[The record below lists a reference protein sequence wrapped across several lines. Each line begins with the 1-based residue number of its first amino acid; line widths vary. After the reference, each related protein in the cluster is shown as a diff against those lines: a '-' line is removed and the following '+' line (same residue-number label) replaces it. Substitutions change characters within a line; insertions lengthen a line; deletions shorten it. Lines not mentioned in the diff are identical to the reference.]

1 MRKTYLWAF
10 CLVASLWCSNGH
22 AQTFETQY
30 ERSVH
35 DLMTDVQQRFGVRFK
50 FDGKVDTV
58 GKRLPYA
65 DFRVRPYSIEM
76 TLDNICKYFDWNW
89 WKQTDKL
96 YKIKP
101 YEYPRRHED
110 EGRMMLDWLSTLYN
124 NKAEWEARRDTLRR
138 EVRQRLELDAFL
150 DSCVVVKDKK
160 GRAERPVTL
169 SKVRRH
175 DGYTT
180 QNICIELTPGQHLFG
195 TIYAPYGL
203 KKKEKIINK
212 KLSESVALQSNQKVQ
227 SSKQDQDKSKSSKF
241 KVQSS
246 KKYALI
252 VCPDGH
258 WPMRYRKDEQQRLG
272 TLARMGAVCVDF
284 DLYGWGESEQEVG
297 AEAHHTSRAHVY
309 QAACG
314 YILLDW
320 MLTHRKD
327 IDPERVGVMGG
338 SGGGTHTV
346 LLSLLD
352 DRVTASAPVV
362 HLASHFD
369 GGCPCESGKPV
380 QLSAGG
386 TCEAELAAVMA
397 PKPMLIVSDGG
408 DWTSSVPTL
417 EYPYLQRI
425 YSFYDARDQV
435 RNVHLPNDRH
445 DFNEHK
451 RQAVYDFF
459 IDVFDL
465 DRTMLDEDKVTIEPD
480 DDLKSLYK
488 TQR

>member
-1 MRKTYLWAF
+1 MTAVMLLAME
-10 CLVASLWCSNGH
+10 AT
-22 AQTFETQY
+22 AQIYETQF
-30 ERSVH
+30 RRPVS
-35 DLMTDVQQRFGVRFK
+35 DVMKDVGARFGVKFK
-50 FDGKVDTV
+50 FDGNVDTAGV
-58 GKRLPYA
+58 VLPYA
-65 DFRVRPYSIEM
+65 DFRVRPYSLEQ

-89 WKQTDKL
+89 WKQSGNL
-96 YKIKP
+96 YKIKR
-101 YEYPRRHED
+101 YEYPRRHEE
-110 EGRMMLDWLSTLYN
+110 EGRQMLDYLSTLYH
-124 NKAEWEARRDTLRR
+124 NKAEWEARRDSLRR

-150 DSCVVVKDKK
+150 DLCVLGK
-160 GRAERPVTL
+160 PLL
-169 SKVRRH
+169 SKVRKH

-195 TIYAPYGL
+195 TIYTPSSRSSL
-203 KKKEKIINK
+203 KH
-212 KLSESVALQSNQKVQ
+212 
-227 SSKQDQDKSKSSKF
+227 
-241 KVQSS
+241 
-246 KKYALI
+246 ALI
-252 VCPDGH
+252 ICPDGY

-284 DLYGWGESEQEVG
+284 DLYGWGESEKEVG

-320 MLTHRKD
+320 MLKNRKD

-352 DRVTASAPVV
+352 ERVTASAPVV

-380 QLSAGG
+380 QLAAGG
-386 TCEAELAAVMA
+386 TCEPELAAVMA

-417 EYPYLQRI
+417 EFPYLQRI
-425 YSFYDARDQV
+425 YGFYGAQDQV
-435 RNVHLPNDRH
+435 RNVHLPDERH
-445 DFNEHK
+445 DFGKNK

-459 IDVFDL
+459 IDVFHL
-465 DRTMLDEDKVTIEPD
+465 DRSMLDESKVTIEPD
-480 DDLKSLYK
+480 EQLKSLYK
-488 TQR
+488 

>member
-1 MRKTYLWAF
+1 MRKTTFGAF
-10 CLVASLWCSNGH
+10 CLLVSLWWGNGH
-22 AQTFETQY
+22 AQTFETRY

-35 DLMTDVQQRFGVRFK
+35 DLMTDVQQRFGVKFK

-65 DFRVRPYSIEM
+65 DFRVRPYSLEM

-101 YEYPRRHED
+101 YEYARRHEQ
-110 EGRMMLDWLSTLYN
+110 EGKMMLDWLSTLYH

-160 GRAERPVTL
+160 GHAERPVIL

-203 KKKEKIINK
+203 KKKEKIKNK
-212 KLSESVALQSNQKVQ
+212 KH
-227 SSKQDQDKSKSSKF
+227 
-241 KVQSS
+241 
-246 KKYALI
+246 ALI

-327 IDPERVGVMGG
+327 IDHQRVGVMGG

-352 DRVTASAPVV
+352 ERVTASAPVV

-417 EYPYLQRI
+417 EFPYLQRI
-425 YSFYDARDQV
+425 YGFYGAQDQV

-459 IDVFDL
+459 IDVFGL
-465 DRTMLDEDKVTIEPD
+465 DRTILDEEKVTIESD
-480 DDLKSLYK
+480 GDLKTLYK
-488 TQR
+488 

>member
-1 MRKTYLWAF
+1 MKANNTIMRRVIFFLPFYLF
-10 CLVASLWCSNGH
+10 TFLPLS
-22 AQTFETQY
+22 AQTFETRY
-30 ERSVH
+30 ERPVS
-35 DLMTDVQQRFGVRFK
+35 DLMKDVAKRFGVKFK
-50 FDGKVDTV
+50 FDSNVDTV

-65 DFRVRPYSIEM
+65 DFRVRPYSLEM
-76 TLDNICKYFDWNW
+76 TLDNICKYYDWNW
-89 WKQTDKL
+89 WKQSGNS
-96 YKIKP
+96 YKIKL
-101 YEYPRRHED
+101 YEYPRRHEQ
-110 EGRMMLDWLSTLYN
+110 EGKMMLDYLSSLYN
-124 NKAEWEARRDTLRR
+124 NKEQWEARRDTLRK

-150 DSCVVVKDKK
+150 DSCTLK
-160 GRAERPVTL
+160 PLL
-169 SKVRRH
+169 SKVRKH

-195 TIYAPYGL
+195 TIYASL
-203 KKKEKIINK
+203 KKGKH
-212 KLSESVALQSNQKVQ
+212 
-227 SSKQDQDKSKSSKF
+227 
-241 KVQSS
+241 
-246 KKYALI
+246 ALI

-258 WPMRYRKDEQQRLG
+258 WPYRYRKDEQQRLG

-284 DLYGWGESEQEVG
+284 DLYGWGESEKEVG
-297 AEAHHTSRAHVY
+297 EAAHHTSRAHVY

-314 YILLDW
+314 YVLLDY

-386 TCEAELAAVMA
+386 TCEPELAAIMA

-417 EYPYLQRI
+417 EFPYLQRI
-425 YSFYDARDQV
+425 YSFYGAKDNV
-435 RNVHLPNDRH
+435 RNVHLPNERH
-445 DFNEHK
+445 DFRDNK

-459 IDVFDL
+459 IDVFGL
-465 DRTMLDEDKVTIEPD
+465 DRSMLDESKITIEPD
-480 DDLKSLYK
+480 DVLKSLYK
-488 TQR
+488 

>member
-1 MRKTYLWAF
+1 MRIIRIILITF
-10 CLVASLWCSNGH
+10 CVFSLNAS
-22 AQTFETQY
+22 AQTYETQY
-30 ERSVH
+30 RRPVS
-35 DLMTDVQQRFGVRFK
+35 DVMKDVAQRFGVKFK
-50 FDGKVDTV
+50 FDKNVDTV
-58 GKRLPYA
+58 GVKLTYA
-65 DFRVRPYSIEM
+65 DFRVRPYSLEM
-76 TLDNICKYFDWNW
+76 TLDNICKHFDWNW
-89 WKQTDKL
+89 WKQSGNL
-96 YKIKP
+96 YKIKL

-110 EGRMMLDWLSTLYN
+110 EGRMMLDYLSSLYN
-124 NKAEWEARRDTLRR
+124 NKVEWELRRDSLRR

-150 DSCVVVKDKK
+150 DSCVLGK
-160 GRAERPVTL
+160 ALL
-169 SKVRRH
+169 SKIRKH

-203 KKKEKIINK
+203 NKKEKIKNK
-212 KLSESVALQSNQKVQ
+212 KH
-227 SSKQDQDKSKSSKF
+227 
-241 KVQSS
+241 
-246 KKYALI
+246 ALI

-284 DLYGWGESEQEVG
+284 DLYGWGESEKEVG

-314 YILLDW
+314 YVLLDY
-320 MLTHRKD
+320 MLKSRKD

-352 DRVTASAPVV
+352 ERVTASAPVV

-380 QLSAGG
+380 QLAGGG
-386 TCEAELAAVMA
+386 TCEPELAAIMA
-397 PKPMLIVSDGG
+397 PKPMLVVSDGG

-417 EYPYLQRI
+417 EFPFLQRI
-425 YSFYDARDQV
+425 YGFYDAKDKV
-435 RNVHLPNDRH
+435 RNVHLPNERH
-445 DFNEHK
+445 DFNENK

-459 IDVFDL
+459 IDVFGL
-465 DRTMLDEDKVTIEPD
+465 DRQMLDESKITIEPD
-480 DDLKSLYK
+480 EMLKSLYK
-488 TQR
+488 

>member
-1 MRKTYLWAF
+1 MTAVMLLA
-10 CLVASLWCSNGH
+10 LGAT
-22 AQTFETQY
+22 AQTYETQY
-30 ERSVH
+30 RRPVS
-35 DLMTDVQQRFGVRFK
+35 DVMQDVAKRFGVKFK
-50 FDGKVDTV
+50 FDANVDTAGV
-58 GKRLPYA
+58 VLPYA
-65 DFRVRPYSIEM
+65 DFRIRPYSLEK

-89 WKQTDKL
+89 WKQHETL
-96 YKIKP
+96 YKIKR

-110 EGRMMLDWLSTLYN
+110 EGRQMLDYLSTLYS
-124 NKAEWEARRDTLRR
+124 NKAEWEARRDSLRR

-150 DSCVVVKDKK
+150 DSCVLGK
-160 GRAERPVTL
+160 PLL
-169 SKVRRH
+169 SKIRKH

-180 QNICIELTPGQHLFG
+180 QNICVELTPGQHLFG
-195 TIYAPYGL
+195 TIYAPV
-203 KKKEKIINK
+203 KKKRKSNLSPLTSHLSPLII
-212 KLSESVALQSNQKVQ
+212 
-227 SSKQDQDKSKSSKF
+227 
-241 KVQSS
+241 
-246 KKYALI
+246 
-252 VCPDGH
+252 CPDGH

-284 DLYGWGESEQEVG
+284 DLYGWGESEKEVG

-320 MLTHRKD
+320 MLKNRKD

-352 DRVTASAPVV
+352 ERVTASAPVV

-369 GGCPCESGKPV
+369 GGCPCESGKPI

-386 TCEAELAAVMA
+386 TCEPELAAVMA

-417 EYPYLQRI
+417 EFPYLQRI
-425 YSFYDARDQV
+425 YGFYGAKEQV
-435 RNVHLPNDRH
+435 RNVHLPNERH
-445 DFNEHK
+445 DFGKNK
-451 RQAVYDFF
+451 RNAVYDFF
-459 IDVFDL
+459 IDVFHL
-465 DRTMLDEDKVTIEPD
+465 DRSMLDEDKVTIEPD
-480 DDLKSLYK
+480 HELKSLYK
-488 TQR
+488 

>member
-1 MRKTYLWAF
+1 MRKSLLIAF
-10 CLVASLWCSNGH
+10 MALSSVAM
-22 AQTFETQY
+22 AQTFETRY
-30 ERSVH
+30 ERPVN
-35 DLMTDVQQRFGVRFK
+35 DLMKDVAKRFGVRFK
-50 FDGKVDTV
+50 FDTNVDTV

-65 DFRVRPYSIEM
+65 DFRVRPYSLEM
-76 TLDNICKYFDWNW
+76 TLDNICKYYDWNW
-89 WKQTDKL
+89 WKQNGNL
-96 YKIKP
+96 YKIKL
-101 YEYPRRHED
+101 YEYPRRHEA
-110 EGRMMLDWLSTLYN
+110 EGKMMLDYLSGLYS
-124 NKAEWEARRDTLRR
+124 NKEQWEVRRDSLRR
-138 EVRQRLELDAFL
+138 EVRQRLELDKFL
-150 DSCVVVKDKK
+150 DSCVMVKDKK
-160 GRAERPVTL
+160 GNLQRPVVL
-169 SKVRRH
+169 SKVRKH

-195 TIYAPYGL
+195 TIYAST
-203 KKKEKIINK
+203 KKGKH
-212 KLSESVALQSNQKVQ
+212 
-227 SSKQDQDKSKSSKF
+227 
-241 KVQSS
+241 
-246 KKYALI
+246 ALI

-258 WPMRYRKDEQQRLG
+258 WPYRYRKDEQQRLG

-284 DLYGWGESEQEVG
+284 DLYGWGESEKEVG
-297 AEAHHTSRAHVY
+297 EAAHHTSRAHVY

-320 MLTHRKD
+320 MLANRKD

-352 DRVTASAPVV
+352 ERVTASAPVV

-386 TCEAELAAVMA
+386 TCEPELAATFA

-417 EYPYLQRI
+417 EFPYLQRI
-425 YSFYDARDQV
+425 YGFYNAKNKV
-435 RNVHLPNDRH
+435 RNVHLPNERH
-445 DFNEHK
+445 DFKENK

-459 IDVFDL
+459 IDVFGL
-465 DRTMLDEDKVTIEPD
+465 DRSMLDESKITIEPD
-480 DDLKSLYK
+480 EALKSLYK
-488 TQR
+488 

>member
-1 MRKTYLWAF
+1 MRRFLLAAMIA
-10 CLVASLWCSNGH
+10 ASAVCT
-22 AQTFETQY
+22 AQTFETRY

-35 DLMTDVQQRFGVRFK
+35 DIMQDVQKRFGVKFK
-50 FDGKVDTV
+50 YNVDTV

-89 WKQTDKL
+89 WKQNDKL

-101 YEYPRRHED
+101 YEYPRRHEA
-110 EGRMMLDWLSTLYN
+110 EGKMMLDYLSGLYS
-124 NKAEWEARRDTLRR
+124 NKAQWEARRDSLRR

-150 DSCVVVKDKK
+150 DSCTLK
-160 GRAERPVTL
+160 PIL
-169 SKVRRH
+169 SKVRKH

-195 TIYAPYGL
+195 TIYSPDSRNFR
-203 KKKEKIINK
+203 KNR
-212 KLSESVALQSNQKVQ
+212 NFQKG
-227 SSKQDQDKSKSSKF
+227 F
-241 KVQSS
+241 
-246 KKYALI
+246 ALI

-258 WPMRYRKDEQQRLG
+258 WPYRYRKDEQQRLG

-284 DLYGWGESEQEVG
+284 DLYGWGESEKEVG
-297 AEAHHTSRAHVY
+297 QEAHHTARAHVY

-314 YILLDW
+314 YILLDY

-352 DRVTASAPVV
+352 ERVTASAPVV

-380 QLSAGG
+380 QLAGGG
-386 TCEAELAAVMA
+386 TCEPELAAVMA

-417 EYPYLQRI
+417 EFPYLQRI
-425 YSFYDARDQV
+425 YGFYGAQDKV
-435 RNVHLPNDRH
+435 RNVHLPNERH
-445 DFNEHK
+445 DFKENK

-459 IDVFDL
+459 IDVFHL
-465 DRTMLDEDKVTIEPD
+465 DRSMLDESTITIEPD
-480 DDLKSLYK
+480 ETLKSLY
-488 TQR
+488 R

>member
-1 MRKTYLWAF
+1 MNDMKKYMWRAVGILLLTSHLSP
-10 CLVASLWCSNGH
+10 LASQ
-22 AQTFETQY
+22 AQTY
-30 ERSVH
+30 ENQFRRPVS
-35 DLMTDVQQRFGVRFK
+35 DVMKDVVARFDVRFK
-50 FDGKVDTV
+50 FDGNVDTAGV
-58 GKRLPYA
+58 MLTYA
-65 DFRVRPYSIEM
+65 DFRIRPYSLEQ
-76 TLDNICKYFDWNW
+76 TLDNICKHFDWNW
-89 WKQTDKL
+89 WKQSGNL
-96 YKIKP
+96 YKIKR

-110 EGRMMLDWLSTLYN
+110 EGRQMLNYLSSLYH
-124 NKAEWEARRDTLRR
+124 NKVEWEARRDSLRK
-138 EVRQRLELDAFL
+138 EVRQRLELDVFL
-150 DSCVVVKDKK
+150 DSCVL
-160 GRAERPVTL
+160 GPALL
-169 SKVRRH
+169 SKIRKH

-195 TIYAPYGL
+195 TIYAST
-203 KKKEKIINK
+203 KKGKH
-212 KLSESVALQSNQKVQ
+212 
-227 SSKQDQDKSKSSKF
+227 
-241 KVQSS
+241 
-246 KKYALI
+246 ALI

-284 DLYGWGESEQEVG
+284 DLYGWGESEKEVG

-314 YILLDW
+314 YVLLDW

-327 IDPERVGVMGG
+327 IDTKRVGVMGG

-386 TCEAELAAVMA
+386 TCEPELAAVMA

-417 EYPYLQRI
+417 EFPYLQRI
-425 YSFYDARDQV
+425 YDFYGAKDKV
-435 RNVHLPNDRH
+435 RNVHLPKERH
-445 DFNEHK
+445 DFGKNK

-459 IDVFDL
+459 IDVFSL
-465 DRTMLDEDKVTIEPD
+465 DRTMLDESKIEIEPD
-480 DDLKSLYK
+480 EQLKSLYK
-488 TQR
+488 

>member
-1 MRKTYLWAF
+1 MALSS
-10 CLVASLWCSNGH
+10 VAM
-22 AQTFETQY
+22 AQTFETRY
-30 ERSVH
+30 ERPVN
-35 DLMTDVQQRFGVRFK
+35 DLMKDVAKRFGVRFK
-50 FDGKVDTV
+50 FDANVDTV

-65 DFRVRPYSIEM
+65 DFRVRPYSLEM
-76 TLDNICKYFDWNW
+76 TLDNICKYYDWNW
-89 WKQTDKL
+89 WKQNGNL
-96 YKIKP
+96 YKIKL
-101 YEYPRRHED
+101 YEYPRRHEA
-110 EGRMMLDWLSTLYN
+110 EGKMILDWLSSLYN
-124 NKAEWEARRDTLRR
+124 NKEQWEARRDSLRR

-150 DSCVVVKDKK
+150 DSCTLK
-160 GRAERPVTL
+160 PLL
-169 SKVRRH
+169 SKVRKH

-195 TIYAPYGL
+195 TIYA
-203 KKKEKIINK
+203 
-212 KLSESVALQSNQKVQ
+212 
-227 SSKQDQDKSKSSKF
+227 
-241 KVQSS
+241 SS
-246 KKYALI
+246 KKGKHALI

-258 WPMRYRKDEQQRLG
+258 WPYRYRKDEQQRLG

-284 DLYGWGESEQEVG
+284 DLYGWGESEKEVG
-297 AEAHHTSRAHVY
+297 EAAHHTSRAHVY

-352 DRVTASAPVV
+352 ERVTASAPVV

-386 TCEAELAAVMA
+386 TCEPELAAVVA
-397 PKPMLIVSDGG
+397 PKPMLVVSDGG

-417 EYPYLQRI
+417 EFPYLQRI
-425 YSFYDARDQV
+425 YGFYNAKNKV
-435 RNVHLPNDRH
+435 RNVHLPNERH
-445 DFNEHK
+445 DFKENK

-459 IDVFDL
+459 IDVFGL
-465 DRTMLDEDKVTIEPD
+465 DRSMLDESKITIEPD
-480 DDLKSLYK
+480 EALKSLYK
-488 TQR
+488 

>member
-1 MRKTYLWAF
+1 MAVSS
-10 CLVASLWCSNGH
+10 VAM
-22 AQTFETQY
+22 AQTLETRY
-30 ERSVH
+30 ERPVH
-35 DLMTDVQQRFGVRFK
+35 DLMQDVSKRFGVKFK
-50 FDGKVDTV
+50 FDGNVDTV

-65 DFRVRPYSIEM
+65 DFRVRPYSLEM

-89 WKQTDKL
+89 WKQHETL
-96 YKIKP
+96 YKIKR
-101 YEYPRRHED
+101 YEYPRRHEQ
-110 EGRMMLDWLSTLYN
+110 EGKMMLDYLSTLYN
-124 NKAEWEARRDTLRR
+124 NKAEWEARRDSLRR

-150 DSCVVVKDKK
+150 DSCVGYNVQRSPSNVQ
-160 GRAERPVTL
+160 L
-169 SKVRRH
+169 SKIRKH

-195 TIYAPYGL
+195 TIYAYNGKSQKL
-203 KKKEKIINK
+203 KAK
-212 KLSESVALQSNQKVQ
+212 SQKP
-227 SSKQDQDKSKSSKF
+227 
-241 KVQSS
+241 
-246 KKYALI
+246 LI

-258 WPMRYRKDEQQRLG
+258 WPYRYRKDEQQRLG

-284 DLYGWGESEQEVG
+284 DLYGWGESEKEVG
-297 AEAHHTSRAHVY
+297 KEAHQTSRAHVY

-320 MLTHRKD
+320 MLKNRKD

-380 QLSAGG
+380 QLSGGG
-386 TCEAELAAVMA
+386 TCEPELAATFA
-397 PKPMLIVSDGG
+397 PKPMLIVSDDG
-408 DWTSSVPTL
+408 DWTSSVPRL

-425 YSFYDARDQV
+425 YGFYDAKDKV
-435 RNVHLPNDRH
+435 RNVHLPGERH
-445 DFNEHK
+445 DFKENK

-459 IDVFDL
+459 IDVFGL
-465 DRTMLDEDKVTIEPD
+465 DRTKLDESKITIEPD
-480 DDLKSLYK
+480 DALKSLYK
-488 TQR
+488 

>member
-1 MRKTYLWAF
+1 MRKTTFGAF
-10 CLVASLWCSNGH
+10 CLLVSLWWGNGH
-22 AQTFETQY
+22 AQTFETRY

-35 DLMTDVQQRFGVRFK
+35 DLMTDVQQRFGVKFK

-65 DFRVRPYSIEM
+65 DFRVRPYSLEM

-101 YEYPRRHED
+101 YEYARRHEQ
-110 EGRMMLDWLSTLYN
+110 EGKMMLDWLSSLYHN
-124 NKAEWEARRDTLRR
+124 QAEWEARRDTLRR

-160 GRAERPVTL
+160 GHAERPVIL

-203 KKKEKIINK
+203 KKKEKIKNK
-212 KLSESVALQSNQKVQ
+212 KH
-227 SSKQDQDKSKSSKF
+227 
-241 KVQSS
+241 
-246 KKYALI
+246 ALI

-327 IDPERVGVMGG
+327 IDHQRVGVMGG

-352 DRVTASAPVV
+352 ERVTASAPVV
-362 HLASHFD
+362 HLPSHFD

-417 EYPYLQRI
+417 EFPYLQRI
-425 YSFYDARDQV
+425 YGFYGAQDQV

-459 IDVFDL
+459 IDVFGL
-465 DRTMLDEDKVTIEPD
+465 DRTMLDEEKVTIEPD
-480 DDLKSLYK
+480 GDLKTLYK
-488 TQR
+488 

>member
-1 MRKTYLWAF
+1 MRKTTFGAF
-10 CLVASLWCSNGH
+10 CLLVSLWWGNGH
-22 AQTFETQY
+22 AQTFETRY

-35 DLMTDVQQRFGVRFK
+35 DLMTDVQQRFGVKFK

-65 DFRVRPYSIEM
+65 DFRVRPYSLEM

-101 YEYPRRHED
+101 YEYARRHEQ
-110 EGRMMLDWLSTLYN
+110 EGKMMLDWLSTLYH

-160 GRAERPVTL
+160 GHAERPVIL

-203 KKKEKIINK
+203 KKKEKIKNK
-212 KLSESVALQSNQKVQ
+212 KH
-227 SSKQDQDKSKSSKF
+227 
-241 KVQSS
+241 
-246 KKYALI
+246 ALI

-327 IDPERVGVMGG
+327 IDHQRVGVMGG

-352 DRVTASAPVV
+352 ERVTASAPVV

-417 EYPYLQRI
+417 EFPYLQRI
-425 YSFYDARDQV
+425 YGFYGAQDQV

-459 IDVFDL
+459 IDVFGL
-465 DRTMLDEDKVTIEPD
+465 DRTMLDEEKVTIESD
-480 DDLKSLYK
+480 GDLKTLYK
-488 TQR
+488 